1 MKKKINEQIIQ
12 LSFEFPSE
20 NEKKEISIING
31 NEVNNDN
38 EVSIKETFTTKIISI
53 SEVSS
58 IVKKQ
63 KEKDI
68 IKYIL
73 ENTKSF

>member
-1 MKKKINEQIIQ
+1 MKKKVNEQIIQ

-31 NEVNNDN
+31 NEINNDN
-38 EVSIKETFTTKIISI
+38 KVSIKETFTTKIISI

>member
-1 MKKKINEQIIQ
+1 MKKKVNEQIIQ

-53 SEVSS
+53 SEASS

>member
-1 MKKKINEQIIQ
+1 MKKKVNEQIIQ

-20 NEKKEISIING
+20 NEKKEISIIKG
-31 NEVNNDN
+31 NEINNDN
-38 EVSIKETFTTKIISI
+38 KVSIKEIFTTKIISI